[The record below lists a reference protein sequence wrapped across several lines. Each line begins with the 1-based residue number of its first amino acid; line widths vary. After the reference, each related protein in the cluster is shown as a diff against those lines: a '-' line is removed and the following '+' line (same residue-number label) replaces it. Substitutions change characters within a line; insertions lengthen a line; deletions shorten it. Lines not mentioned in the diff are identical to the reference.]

1 MFVHVVAR
9 KSSLST
15 LANKAAAVA
24 AVSVVMEGE
33 SLEKSEIVEKC
44 LNIAFCS

>member
-15 LANKAAAVA
+15 LANKAVA